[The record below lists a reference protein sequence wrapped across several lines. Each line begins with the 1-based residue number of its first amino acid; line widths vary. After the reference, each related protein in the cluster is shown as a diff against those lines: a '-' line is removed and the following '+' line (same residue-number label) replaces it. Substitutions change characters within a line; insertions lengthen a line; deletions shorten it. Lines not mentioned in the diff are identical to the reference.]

1 MVLPQT
7 YLAALLLMILT
18 LICWGSWV
26 NTLKLAGNW
35 RFELFYW
42 DFILGAAVVAG
53 VAALTFGSLG
63 YDGFLFTDDLMRAGR
78 RNIVLGMG
86 AGAIFNL
93 GNMLV
98 LAAVSV
104 AGMSVALP
112 TGLGVALIVAGIWNH
127 ASNPQSNP
135 TMLLLGFALVTAAI
149 VVNTYAY
156 RRMDLAR
163 ARQVIRA
170 GKGKG
175 TIPKTSWKATI
186 LSAAGG
192 LLMGSFH
199 PLVET
204 SQKGDAGLGPY
215 ALAVVFAAGIFFST
229 FIYNLFF
236 MNLTVQGQPVEILD
250 YLKGT
255 WKRHALGILG
265 GMMWATG
272 MIASFVV
279 AASPDTRLSPALGY
293 GLGQGAAVLG
303 ALWGLLAWKEF
314 RGAEAPVKILMG
326 VMLILLAGGVAVLSI
341 ARLYA

>member
-26 NTLKLAGNW
+26 NTLKLAGTW

-42 DFILGAAVVAG
+42 DFILGAAVAAG

-63 YDGFLFTDDLMRAGR
+63 FDGFLFTDDLMRAAR
-78 RNIVLGMG
+78 RNIAFGMG

-93 GNMLV
+93 GNMLL

-112 TGLGVALIVAGIWNH
+112 VGLGVALIVAAIWSH
-127 ASNPQSNP
+127 ASYPQSNP
-135 TMLLLGFALVTAAI
+135 TMLLAGMAVVLVAI

-156 RRMDLAR
+156 RRRELAR
-163 ARQVIRA
+163 ARLAIKA
-170 GKGKG
+170 GKAKG
-175 TIPKTSWKATI
+175 TIPKVGWKATV
-186 LSAAGG
+186 LSVIGG
-192 LLMGSFH
+192 LLMGSFY

-215 ALAVVFAAGIFFST
+215 AMAFVFASGIFVST
-229 FIYNLFF
+229 FIFNLFF
-236 MNLTVQGQPVEILD
+236 MNLTVQGEPLEILD
-250 YLKGT
+250 YLKGSL
-255 WKRHALGILG
+255 KRHALGILG

-279 AASPDTRLSPALGY
+279 TASPGARLNPAIGY
-293 GLGQGAAVLG
+293 GLGQGAAVVG

-314 RGAEAPVKILMG
+314 RDAQPPVKILMG
-326 VMLILLAGGVAVLSI
+326 AMLILFAGGVVLLSL
-341 ARLYA
+341 ARLYH